1 MLNLFNNKAMNKLL
15 VSILALIIISYS
27 NINAQKTNDNSKTTS
42 HLLTQDNPAFS
53 ISFPDEYNLEE
64 SSNDNGLKTEFY
76 RSVSGDNVYM
86 FKYTQHKNPAVSSD
100 NEVYMLA
107 SVESFVN
114 GIEGTLINKEK
125 IKYKKSNG
133 MDAFLTIDDKNLNV
147 FYRVLIINR
156 VQYQLIVIT
165 KAEEK
170 TSGIKN
176 FFNSFNSLVK

>member
-1 MLNLFNNKAMNKLL
+1 MNKLL
-15 VSILALIIISYS
+15 VSILALFIISHS
-27 NINAQKTNDNSKTTS
+27 HINAQKTNDHSTTTG
-42 HLLTQDNPAFS
+42 HVLKQENPNFS
-53 ISFPDEYNLEE
+53 ITFPVEYTLEE
-64 SSNDNGLKTEFY
+64 SSSDKGLKTEFY
-76 RSVSGDNVYM
+76 RAVSGEDVYM
-86 FKYTQHKNPAVSSD
+86 FKYTQHKNPAISAD

-107 SVESFVN
+107 SVESFVT
-114 GIEGTLINKEK
+114 GIRGTLQKKEK
-125 IKYKKSNG
+125 INFKKSTG

-176 FFNSFNSLVK
+176 FFNSFKSSLK